1 MRKTLLLSALLCL
14 PSIGIAGDLERDL
27 KKCTALDSDKERLAC
42 FDLVNNKYDLMGNLT
57 SLPDDYMGNWK
68 IESTMNP
75 LDDTVTAVA
84 YLASTNLVGEQPAA
98 MVIRC
103 KSKKLDMFVS
113 WNHEMSKKVKVIS
126 RLGDDKPEVLRW
138 FISEDYRSTFKS
150 KPEYILKKM
159 QKVDSVVLQTG
170 VYKKP
175 TVTATFDVRGMSNA
189 LKEINKAC
197 DLK

>member
-68 IESTMNP
+68 IESTINP

-84 YLASTNLVGEQPAA
+84 YLASTNLVGEQLAA

-103 KSKKLDMFVS
+103 KSMKLDMFVS